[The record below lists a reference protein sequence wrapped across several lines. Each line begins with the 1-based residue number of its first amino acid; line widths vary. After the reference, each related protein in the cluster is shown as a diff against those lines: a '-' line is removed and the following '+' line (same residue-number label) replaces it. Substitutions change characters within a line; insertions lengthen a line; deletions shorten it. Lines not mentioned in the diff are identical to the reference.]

1 MTGEVK
7 WLLCVTAAYVAFA
20 AAAYATGHVFF
31 AVVGALCAA
40 AMALLAFWSCCS
52 RLSYGMR
59 WNYVV
64 RRKAHQSRILHDVYH
79 NTRSRVRTGGMGRL

>member
-40 AMALLAFWSCCS
+40 AMALLAFGHAVADF
-52 RLSYGMR
+52 L
-59 WNYVV
+59 
-64 RRKAHQSRILHDVYH
+64 
-79 NTRSRVRTGGMGRL
+79 TE